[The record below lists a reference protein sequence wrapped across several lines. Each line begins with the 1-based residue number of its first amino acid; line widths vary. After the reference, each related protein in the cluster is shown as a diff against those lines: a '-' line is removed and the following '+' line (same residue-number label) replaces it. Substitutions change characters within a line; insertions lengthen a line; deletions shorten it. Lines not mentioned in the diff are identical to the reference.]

1 MPLQA
6 YNSWKQPWKPLSAAV
21 NAGLK
26 RSTQAG
32 GKQEK
37 FKRARAYAE
46 AAADAVLVHS
56 KSPTFGELKGFRRSV
71 GQPLP
76 TYASITLWDLAFA
89 GFKLAIFA
97 NQTTQVL
104 GRTWKHAGI
113 AVPRTTR
120 SSFAQGYIRA
130 CKGHWR

>member
-6 YNSWKQPWKPLSAAV
+6 YNSWKRPWKPLSAAV

-26 RSTQAG
+26 RSTQAE

-46 AAADAVLVHS
+46 VAADAVLVHS
-56 KSPTFGELKGFRRSV
+56 KSPTFGELKGFCRSV

-76 TYASITLWDLAFA
+76 TYC
-89 GFKLAIFA
+89 
-97 NQTTQVL
+97 
-104 GRTWKHAGI
+104 
-113 AVPRTTR
+113 R
-120 SSFAQGYIRA
+120 SNHIREYYLVGS
-130 CKGHWR
+130 CFRWF